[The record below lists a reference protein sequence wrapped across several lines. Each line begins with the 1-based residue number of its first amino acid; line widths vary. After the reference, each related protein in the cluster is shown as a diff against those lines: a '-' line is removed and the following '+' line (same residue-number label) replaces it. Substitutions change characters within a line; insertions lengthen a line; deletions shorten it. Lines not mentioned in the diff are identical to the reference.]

1 MTALIAAALL
11 AAAFALLQPGAGSR
25 HRLTLEHTPAADSGR
40 GRHRAPALAAS
51 VGLALGVFVLFGGA
65 VGMILGVGAGAV
77 AFRQVARLDDGGAA
91 KLAQELAGQ
100 AADIADM
107 LAACVA
113 SGAGLERA
121 TKEVAGAVP
130 EPGSKLLAEAAAAL
144 ALGAAGP
151 QAWAGL
157 AAHESTAPIARAVI
171 RSLESGA
178 PMADAL
184 TSCARELREIR
195 RSEIETLAQSV
206 TVKSVGPL
214 GLCFLPAFLLT
225 GVVPLVAGL
234 LARTMQQW

>member
-1 MTALIAAALL
+1 
-11 AAAFALLQPGAGSR
+11 
-25 HRLTLEHTPAADSGR
+25 
-40 GRHRAPALAAS
+40 
-51 VGLALGVFVLFGGA
+51 
-65 VGMILGVGAGAV
+65 MILGVGAGAV
-77 AFRQVARLDDGGAA
+77 AFRQVARLDDGRAE

-113 SGAGLERA
+113 S
-121 TKEVAGAVP
+121 VP
-130 EPGSKLLAEAAAAL
+130 VWSARPRRWPVRFRSRDQRLLAEAAAAL

-171 RSLESGA
+171 RSLGPA
-178 PMADAL
+178 PHGRCPDVVRAGV
-184 TSCARELREIR
+184 ARIR

-214 GLCFLPAFLLT
+214 GLCFLPAFLLSRC
-225 GVVPLVAGL
+225 GSAGGGIVGADHAAVVRHDPQ
-234 LARTMQQW
+234 M